1 MVRVSLLDYGAG
13 NIRSLRNALVRAGC
27 DIEDVKTADDISQA
41 HILIFPGVGSFG
53 VCIDNL
59 HKKGFFEPLKAY
71 LKSGR
76 AFYGICLGM
85 QSLFEGSEETPGL
98 AGLGIVPGIVGKFS
112 DTSVSVPHMG
122 WNSLRILKD
131 APMMKDIKPLEDRF
145 YFVHSFRAIRTP
157 ENADWVLSV
166 TDYGND
172 SNTFISSLQ
181 NGRVSA
187 SQFHPEKSGANG
199 LKLIKSFLDQATLA
213 DVPACP
219 PISCEGRTMLA
230 KRIIA
235 CLDVRENDSGD
246 LVVTKGDQYDVREKE
261 EGGEVRNLGKPVELA
276 RRYSDDGADEVTFL
290 NITSFR
296 GDVVDAPMLRVLE
309 LTSEHVFVPLCI
321 GGGIRDYTDSKGV
334 FHSALDVATSYF
346 RSGADKVSIG
356 SDAVYAAEKYRSTKV
371 KDGSSCIE
379 QISNVY
385 GRQAVVISVDPK
397 RVYVTSKD
405 ETSHTV
411 LEVEDG
417 KLCWWQCTV
426 KGGREVRD
434 LDAFELA
441 QACEAL
447 GAGEILLNCID
458 KDGQNNG
465 FDIALIRQMKA
476 SVSIPVIASS
486 GAGKPQHFIDVF
498 QATNADAGLAA
509 GIFHR
514 REVGIDEVKAAVS
527 SSGIP
532 CRT

>member
-166 TDYGND
+166 TDYGN
-172 SNTFISSLQ
+172 NTFISSLQ

-187 SQFHPEKSGANG
+187 SQFHPEKR
-199 LKLIKSFLDQATLA
+199 
-213 DVPACP
+213 
-219 PISCEGRTMLA
+219 RTMLA

-356 SDAVYAAEKYRSTKV
+356 SDAVYAAEKYRSTKGQGM
-371 KDGSSCIE
+371 GSSCIE

-385 GRQAVVISVDPK
+385 G
-397 RVYVTSKD
+397 
-405 ETSHTV
+405 
-411 LEVEDG
+411 
-417 KLCWWQCTV
+417 CTV